1 MNLGST
7 SRMTM
12 ALGSCAVLAALAAP
26 AAAQAQA
33 GERWEVEFAPYLWA
47 AGLDGATTVGDLS
60 VESKHSFS
68 DLVDKVDFGLSGNL
82 EARKGRWGVLFDA
95 IYIKLSDD
103 VASTRG
109 PVDVEVVQQMYTL
122 GGAWR
127 ALEGPAPV
135 DLIAGLRFNYLKPTL
150 ELGGL
155 ERGQSKDALDPF
167 IGVRGRYP
175 LDPRW
180 TLVGYLDV
188 GTFDG
193 SDYAWQLL
201 VGASYDWR
209 PDRSIKFGY
218 RQLKTKY
225 GGERV
230 DVDTTMQGLY
240 IGVGFRF

>member
-1 MNLGST
+1 MNIRST
-7 SRMTM
+7 SKTAE
-12 ALGSCAVLAALAAP
+12 ALASCAVLAALAAP

-33 GERWEVEFAPYLWA
+33 GEPWEYAFAPYLWA
-47 AGLDGATTVGDLS
+47 AGLDGTTTVGDLS
-60 VESKHSFS
+60 VESDHGFS
-68 DLVDKVDFGLSGNL
+68 DLVDKIDFGFTGAF
-82 EARKGRWGVLFDA
+82 EARKGRWGILFDA

-103 VASTRG
+103 VGSARG
-109 PVDVEVVQQMYTL
+109 TVDVEAVQQMYTL

-127 ALEGPAPV
+127 ALEGPTPV
-135 DLIAGLRFNYLKPTL
+135 DLIGGLRYNYLKPTL
-150 ELGGL
+150 GLGGV
-155 ERGQSKDALDPF
+155 ERGQSKDALDPY
-167 IGVRGRYP
+167 IGVRGHYP

-201 VGASYDWR
+201 VGASYAWR
-209 PDRSIKFGY
+209 PDRSLKFGY

-225 GGERV
+225 SGERIEL
-230 DVDTTMQGLY
+230 DTTMQGLY